1 MLKKNVRVHS
11 SSLLRKPPN
20 FCRINCISVEHLSIL
35 LALLL
40 KYYKNIFLCKNLN
53 VSQISSFDL
62 SEYKIKFLRK
72 LTGNMKY
79 I

>member
-11 SSLLRKPPN
+11 SSLLRKPPIL
-20 FCRINCISVEHLSIL
+20 CRINCISVEHLSIL